1 LPHCGINS
9 AKARIRYL
17 DANRLRLHE
26 FPYVV
31 LHLIPIHDSLFSLN
45 PLPNNEFSS
54 NSQLDL
60 VEIAINIV
68 GPTRELTIKWFD
80 GKYVLRLT
88 DDLWQKDSA
97 FLTDQIA
104 LREKAFEAS
113 FSTYFQFQI
122 TDLQGISDGVQ
133 VQGADGI
140 VFVIQNQARNVSG
153 VEIDL
158 GYGAIRP
165 IIGI

>member
-1 LPHCGINS
+1 M
-9 AKARIRYL
+9 
-17 DANRLRLHE
+17 
-26 FPYVV
+26 

-45 PLPNNEFSS
+45 SLPKNEFSS

-68 GPTRELTIKWFD
+68 GPTKELTVKWFD

-88 DDLWQKDSA
+88 DDLWQKASA

-122 TDLQGISDGVQ
+122 TDLQ
-133 VQGADGI
+133 
-140 VFVIQNQARNVSG
+140 VSLM
-153 VEIDL
+153 ECKCR
-158 GYGAIRP
+158 AP
-165 IIGI
+165 TA